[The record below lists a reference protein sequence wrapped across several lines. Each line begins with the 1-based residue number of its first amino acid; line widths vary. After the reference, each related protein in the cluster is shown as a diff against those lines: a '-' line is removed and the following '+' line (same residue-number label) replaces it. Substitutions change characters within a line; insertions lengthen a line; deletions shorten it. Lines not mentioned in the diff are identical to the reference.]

1 MASQDVRINLGGV
14 TDFPVLTNL
23 HGLGQSE
30 IWQSGEVLDPAPHND
45 QVTISFSLLTAGGA
59 AADDTI
65 NFFWANSDEAALNK
79 IWDAGIGAA
88 ESKIVVAT
96 EISDIEDV
104 CDLVFSVRIDGTA
117 QTIKGSFIVF
127 SPGPAWQLLIQV
139 VTAAPAGGLALAN
152 NVVRYRLGTP
162 QIQP

>member
-1 MASQDVRINLGGV
+1 MASQDVRINLG
-14 TDFPVLTNL
+14 TLIDFVVLNL
-23 HGLGQSE
+23 HGTGNSN
-30 IWQSGEVLDPAPHND
+30 IWQSGEILDPEPHND
-45 QVTISFSLLTAGGA
+45 QVTISFSLRTAGPT

-65 NFFWANSDEAALNK
+65 NFFWANSDKAPLLE

-88 ESKIVVAT
+88 ESKIIVVS
-96 EISDIEDV
+96 EISDIVDV
-104 CDLVFSVRIDGTA
+104 CDLVFSVRIDATA

-139 VTAAPAGGLALAN
+139 VTAAPGGGLALAN
-152 NVVRYRLGTP
+152 NIVRYRLGTP